1 MLSILASASS
11 FSDSRKPPFGTMLSR
26 RPVAGIARHTDAVSQ
41 PCRSRR
47 NPGGSPRLK
56 KGRKERDLNRR
67 RDAAPNALPTSL
79 ARAYREGPGAGARRQ
94 RIREGS
100 LSMNSDEVK
109 QETRVRPS
117 PSVQSLIDLARRS
130 VPDLRRNAETIEPV
144 SPQRGRS
151 LLARA
156 RQTLDWT
163 RLPGLRPREAR
174 PPERLAKRLFRS
186 YALFVLAPTAVIGFY
201 VFVIAT
207 PQYVVESQFAI
218 RGNVEPMAS
227 ADLGLYAELIQKHN
241 SQDSFILRDY
251 IGSRP
256 MVEAVDAKLG
266 LEKMFARDGIDFWAR
281 YQDGQPVEKLVRYW
295 RKHVTP
301 HIDVI
306 SGVIHLTVRAFRPE
320 DAVAISQEVIARS
333 ETLINTISRRAQA
346 DMIAQ
351 SMKEVEQATE
361 RLKQARLAMQ
371 EFRNRWG
378 IIDPVKSAEAA
389 MTTIELLRKDR
400 IKAENDLRVLRD
412 SKLDEKTRGIQVL
425 VATIGALDGQIKELQ
440 SRLTTDGIVTNS
452 EHNLTQALLE
462 YEGLMVEQTVAE
474 KLLASMSLI
483 LDRARVAAAKQ
494 QIYLSTFVPPL
505 LPTYSEYPAPFY
517 ALFAA
522 LFCFTVLWSSVS
534 LVTAAIND
542 NRL

>member
-1 MLSILASASS
+1 
-11 FSDSRKPPFGTMLSR
+11 
-26 RPVAGIARHTDAVSQ
+26 
-41 PCRSRR
+41 
-47 NPGGSPRLK
+47 
-56 KGRKERDLNRR
+56 
-67 RDAAPNALPTSL
+67 
-79 ARAYREGPGAGARRQ
+79 
-94 RIREGS
+94 
-100 LSMNSDEVK
+100 MNSDEVK

-186 YALFVLAPTAVIGFY
+186 YATFVLAPTAVIGLY
-201 VFVIAT
+201 VFVIAS

-227 ADLGLYAELIQKHN
+227 ADLGLYAELILKHN

-306 SGVIHLTVRAFRPE
+306 SGVIHLTVRAFKPE

-389 MTTIELLRKDR
+389 MTTIELLRKDK

-425 VATIGALDGQIKELQ
+425 VATIGALDGQIQELQ

-517 ALFAA
+517 ALFSA

>member
-1 MLSILASASS
+1 
-11 FSDSRKPPFGTMLSR
+11 
-26 RPVAGIARHTDAVSQ
+26 
-41 PCRSRR
+41 
-47 NPGGSPRLK
+47 
-56 KGRKERDLNRR
+56 
-67 RDAAPNALPTSL
+67 
-79 ARAYREGPGAGARRQ
+79 
-94 RIREGS
+94 
-100 LSMNSDEVK
+100 MNSDEVK